1 MVVQVP
7 TPPVRYMLRLNF
19 SLGLGFFFSIVVHYS
34 YGTERTQ
41 LNGFFFNQHGSVP
54 FHLPNF
60 SFCRKSSHNICESAN
75 ITFTSNPSPP
85 QSVFVYFL
93 PCELTKG
100 KFSIKSYFWWLVFI
114 PKADNDRQV
123 LLVGLG
129 KTELT
134 TLLDPLPSGTHF
146 PRQYHQPLKAK
157 SVHILQPDFYTSTR
171 LRIVIQQTWFDATL
185 VYRFNECNRRSYNS

>member
-1 MVVQVP
+1 MSQQISH
-7 TPPVRYMLRLNF
+7 
-19 SLGLGFFFSIVVHYS
+19 SLQTLHLHSQFLSI
-34 YGTERTQ
+34 
-41 LNGFFFNQHGSVP
+41 
-54 FHLPNF
+54 
-60 SFCRKSSHNICESAN
+60 
-75 ITFTSNPSPP
+75 
-85 QSVFVYFL
+85 FL

-129 KTELT
+129 KPELT

-157 SVHILQPDFYTSTR
+157 SVHILQPDIYTSTR

>member
-1 MVVQVP
+1 MSQQISH
-7 TPPVRYMLRLNF
+7 
-19 SLGLGFFFSIVVHYS
+19 SLQTLHLHSQFLSI
-34 YGTERTQ
+34 
-41 LNGFFFNQHGSVP
+41 
-54 FHLPNF
+54 
-60 SFCRKSSHNICESAN
+60 
-75 ITFTSNPSPP
+75 
-85 QSVFVYFL
+85 FL

-129 KTELT
+129 KPELT

-157 SVHILQPDFYTSTR
+157 SVHILQPDIYTSTR

-185 VYRFNECNRRSYNS
+185 VYRFNECNRRVVIILELSHPIVWLVSSYFLTPIYTSSEKKAANS